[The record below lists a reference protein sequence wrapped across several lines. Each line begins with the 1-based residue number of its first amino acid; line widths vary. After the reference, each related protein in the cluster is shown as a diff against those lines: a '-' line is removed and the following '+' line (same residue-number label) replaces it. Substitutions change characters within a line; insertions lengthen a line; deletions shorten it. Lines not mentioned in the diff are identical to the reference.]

1 VSYRP
6 NRNTINFLY
15 SIKSIIELI
24 FLKFHQF
31 ILKIK
36 KTSFKHNFNISFA
49 TYSPWDEDI
58 EFQRI
63 YKKIKKKT
71 TIDIYRCYE
80 IWSLL
85 SQVKHLEGD
94 LIEIGTYK
102 GGSAALI
109 IKQINDNINKYAKS
123 QKETVYVCDTF
134 FGVVKSSKDHDNHY
148 SNFEHNDTSFEH
160 VDNFLKNLNLVNYK
174 ILKGIFP
181 DETGSFIENKK
192 IKFCH
197 IDVDTYQSAKDI
209 TEFLWSKLVS
219 KGIIVFDDY
228 GFVGS
233 EGVTKF
239 VNEFV
244 EINRDLLFLHNLN
257 GHGIIIKN

>member
-1 VSYRP
+1 MSYRP
-6 NRNTINFLY
+6 KRKTIKILY
-15 SIKSIIELI
+15 SIKSIIEFI
-24 FLKFHQF
+24 FIKFHQF
-31 ILKIK
+31 ILRIK

-49 TYSPWDEDI
+49 TYSPWKEDT
-58 EFQRI
+58 EFQQV
-63 YKKIKKKT
+63 YKQIKKKT

-80 IWSLL
+80 LWSLL
-85 SQVKHLEGD
+85 NQVKNMDGD

-109 IKQINDNINKYAKS
+109 IKRISDQINRDSSAH
-123 QKETVYVCDTF
+123 KEKVFLCDTF
-134 FGVVKSSKDHDNHY
+134 YGVVKSSKNHDNHY
-148 SNFEHNDTSFEH
+148 TNFEHNDTSFED
-160 VDNFLKNLNLVNYK
+160 VNNFLKSLNLKNYQ

-181 DETGSFIENKK
+181 DETGHYLENKK

-209 TEFLWSKLVS
+209 TEFLWSKIISRGV
-219 KGIIVFDDY
+219 IVFDDY

-239 VNEFV
+239 VNEFI
-244 EINRDLLFLHNLN
+244 EINKNLIFLHNLN
-257 GHGIIIKN
+257 GHGIIIKK